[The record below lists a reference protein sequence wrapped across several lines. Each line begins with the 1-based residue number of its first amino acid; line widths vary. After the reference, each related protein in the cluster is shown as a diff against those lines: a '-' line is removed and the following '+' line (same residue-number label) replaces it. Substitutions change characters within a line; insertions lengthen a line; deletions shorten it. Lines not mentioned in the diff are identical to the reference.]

1 MAYKLL
7 ITVPF
12 SPYTYPMT
20 TTSYRIQL
28 INNFKPFVFSKKK
41 PLNQKLSNCTIS
53 LIISSIS
60 LVALIGYGYLTIIL
74 ELIGI
79 QDFFGWNKSG
89 LIMIVLILNSIS
101 FQNSVFQY
109 LLLKHIRF
117 LNQSSDQ
124 FIDREVN
131 ENLQKI
137 INELN
142 TPFTSKN
149 VVIGFCVLLISLLL
163 NCITSS
169 TFEYGNYFKIPFV
182 LYSIY
187 FVKLFW
193 NNYKNLLE
201 NLIHVEIN

>member
-1 MAYKLL
+1 
-7 ITVPF
+7 
-12 SPYTYPMT
+12 MT
-20 TTSYRIQL
+20 STSYRIQL
-28 INNFKPFVFSKKK
+28 INNFKPFAFSKKK
-41 PLNQKLSNCTIS
+41 PLDQRLSNCTIS

-60 LVALIGYGYLTIIL
+60 LVVLIGYGYLSITL

-79 QDFFGWNKSG
+79 QDIFVWNKSG

-124 FIDREVN
+124 FIDREIN
-131 ENLQKI
+131 DNLQKI

-142 TPFTSKN
+142 TPFTTKT
-149 VVIGFCVLLISLLL
+149 VVLAICLLLICLLL
-163 NCITSS
+163 NYVTSS
-169 TFEYGNYFKIPFV
+169 NFEYGKCFKIPFI

-187 FVKLFW
+187 FIKLFW

-201 NLIHVEIN
+201 NLIHAEIN

>member
-1 MAYKLL
+1 M
-7 ITVPF
+7 ITVTF
-12 SPYTYPMT
+12 SPYTYLMT
-20 TTSYRIQL
+20 TASYRIQL

-41 PLNQKLSNCTIS
+41 PLNQRLSNCTIS

-60 LVALIGYGYLTIIL
+60 LVVLIGYGYLTIIL
-74 ELIGI
+74 ELIGF

-124 FIDREVN
+124 FIDREIN

-142 TPFTSKN
+142 TPFTTKT
-149 VVIGFCVLLISLLL
+149 VVIGFYVLLVCLLL
-163 NCITSS
+163 NYITSS
-169 TFEYGNYFKIPFV
+169 TFEYGNCFKIPFV

-201 NLIHVEIN
+201 NLIHVEID

>member
-1 MAYKLL
+1 
-7 ITVPF
+7 
-12 SPYTYPMT
+12 MT
-20 TTSYRIQL
+20 SISYRIQL

-41 PLNQKLSNCTIS
+41 PLNQRLSNCTIS

-60 LVALIGYGYLTIIL
+60 LVVLIGYGYLTIIL

-79 QDFFGWNKSG
+79 HDFFGWNKNG

-142 TPFTSKN
+142 APFTTKT
-149 VVIGFCVLLISLLL
+149 VVLAICLLLICLLL
-163 NCITSS
+163 NYITSS
-169 TFEYGNYFKIPFV
+169 NFEYGNCFKIPFI

-187 FVKLFW
+187 FIKLFW
-193 NNYKNLLE
+193 NNYKKLLE
-201 NLIHVEIN
+201 NLIHAEIN